1 MPLESKTYFIKLSRS
16 NMKRISNK
24 KQLLVFLLILLGF
37 PFQAMSQ
44 ESQDEHLLDGTSM
57 DYYYQ
62 NGSAVHAE
70 FGEGEFKFEWILG
83 PNKGSSGSCNYRSR
97 KIGDKLYLV
106 NFKYEPSAAFVTIV
120 FNFNQNVFST
130 SALLG
135 AGTDEELVL
144 FEAGVIEQLTL
155 KEK

>member
-1 MPLESKTYFIKLSRS
+1 
-16 NMKRISNK
+16 MKHS
-24 KQLLVFLLILLGF
+24 LTFLLIFLGF
-37 PFQAMSQ
+37 SFQVI
-44 ESQDEHLLDGTSM
+44 SQDSQNEHLLDGSSM

-70 FGEGEFKFEWILG
+70 FGESQFKFKWILG
-83 PNKGSSGSCNYRSR
+83 PNEGTSETCNYRSR

-106 NFKYEPSAAFVTIV
+106 NFKYEPSSAFVTIV

-135 AGTDEELVL
+135 AGTDNELVL
-144 FEAGVIEQLTL
+144 FEAGIIEQLLL

>member
-1 MPLESKTYFIKLSRS
+1 
-16 NMKRISNK
+16 
-24 KQLLVFLLILLGF
+24 
-37 PFQAMSQ
+37 
-44 ESQDEHLLDGTSM
+44 M

-70 FGEGEFKFEWILG
+70 FGEGQFKFKWILG
-83 PNKGSSGSCNYRSR
+83 PNEGTSGTCNYRSR

-135 AGTDEELVL
+135 AGTEKELVL
-144 FEAGVIEQLTL
+144 FEAGIIEQLTL

>member
-1 MPLESKTYFIKLSRS
+1 MKKL
-16 NMKRISNK
+16 IAV
-24 KQLLVFLLILLGF
+24 LPIILGF
-37 PFQAMSQ
+37 SLQAISQ

-57 DYYYQ
+57 DYFYQ

-70 FGEGEFKFEWILG
+70 FDHGQFKFNWILG
-83 PNKGSSGSCNYRSR
+83 PNTGASGMCNYRSR

-120 FNFNQNVFST
+120 FNFNENVFST

-135 AGTDEELVL
+135 AGSDEELVL
-144 FEAGVIEQLTL
+144 FEAGIIEQLTL
-155 KEK
+155 TEK

>member
-1 MPLESKTYFIKLSRS
+1 
-16 NMKRISNK
+16 MK
-24 KQLLVFLLILLGF
+24 QTLAFLIILLGF
-37 PFQAMSQ
+37 SFQAISQ
-44 ESQDEHLLDGTSM
+44 ESQVEHLLDGTSM
-57 DYYYQ
+57 NYFYQ

-70 FGEGEFKFEWILG
+70 LEDGQFKFEWILG
-83 PNKGSSGSCNYRSR
+83 PNKGASGTCDYRSR

-106 NFKYEPSAAFVTIV
+106 NFKYAPSAAFVTLV

-130 SALLG
+130 SALIG
-135 AGTDEELVL
+135 AGTDNELVL

>member
-1 MPLESKTYFIKLSRS
+1 MKKPLT
-16 NMKRISNK
+16 
-24 KQLLVFLLILLGF
+24 FLLIILGF
-37 PFQAMSQ
+37 SLPAISQ

-57 DYYYQ
+57 DYFYQ

-70 FGEGEFKFEWILG
+70 FDNGQFKFNWILG
-83 PNKGSSGSCNYRSR
+83 PNQGASGICNYRSR

-120 FNFNQNVFST
+120 FNFNENVFST

-135 AGTDEELVL
+135 AGSDEELIL
-144 FEAGVIEQLTL
+144 FEGGIIEQLTL

>member
-1 MPLESKTYFIKLSRS
+1 
-16 NMKRISNK
+16 MKRS
-24 KQLLVFLLILLGF
+24 LTFLLIFLGF
-37 PFQAMSQ
+37 SFQAISQ
-44 ESQDEHLLDGTSM
+44 ESQTEHLLDGTSM

-70 FGEGEFKFEWILG
+70 FGEGQFKFKWILG
-83 PNKGSSGSCNYRSR
+83 PNEGTSGTCNYRSR

-135 AGTDEELVL
+135 AGTEKELVL
-144 FEAGVIEQLTL
+144 FEAGIIEQLTL